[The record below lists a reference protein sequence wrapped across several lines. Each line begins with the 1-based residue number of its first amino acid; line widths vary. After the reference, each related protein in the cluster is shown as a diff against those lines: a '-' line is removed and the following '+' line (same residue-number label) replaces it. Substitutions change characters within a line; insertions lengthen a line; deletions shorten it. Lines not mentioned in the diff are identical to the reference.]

1 MRSIQYI
8 TLACSVL
15 PLLISCGSP
24 SAPLA
29 PIVQSQ
35 SRVGQAAPVAR
46 NNNLLPQLS
55 AADKRK
61 IGNKIWQNESGRK
74 VSGLTAWNVGEEFP
88 SLGIGHFIW
97 YPKGYRGPFTESFPA
112 FVRYAQQ
119 RNARGIPAW
128 LLATPNCP
136 WQTRASFLA
145 DTNKPQLSSLRNFLA
160 NNVELQTDFIMF
172 KSRSALQNML
182 AITPAGDRER
192 IKSNYAKV
200 ASTANG
206 SYALIDYVNFKGEGI
221 NPKERYKGQG
231 WGLLQ
236 VLDNMK
242 PVGSGPVAAREFAAS
257 AKRMLN
263 RRIANST
270 PSRGESRWR
279 AGWLNRCDTYAR
291 TL

>member
-1 MRSIQYI
+1 MKTKQYI
-8 TLACSVL
+8 TLICTTL
-15 PLLISCGSP
+15 PLLTSCGSP
-24 SAPLA
+24 VNPVSPSNSRLTQSAPTA
-29 PIVQSQ
+29 QS
-35 SRVGQAAPVAR
+35 
-46 NNNLLPQLS
+46 NNLLPQLS
-55 AADKRK
+55 NADKRK
-61 IGNKIWQNESGRK
+61 IGNKIWQNESAGK

-119 RNARGIPAW
+119 SGAKGIPAW
-128 LLATPNCP
+128 LLTTPSCP

-145 DTNKPQLSSLRNFLA
+145 DLNKPRLSSLRTFLA

-182 AITPAGDRER
+182 AVTPASDRDR
-192 IKSNYAKV
+192 IRANYAKV
-200 ASTANG
+200 ASTAHG

-221 NPKERYKGQG
+221 NPKERYKGLG

-236 VLDNMK
+236 VLENMK
-242 PVGSGPVAAREFAAS
+242 PVGSGSAAATEFSAS

-263 RRIANST
+263 RRISNSN

-279 AGWLNRCDTYAR
+279 AGWLNRCSTYAR
-291 TL
+291 PL